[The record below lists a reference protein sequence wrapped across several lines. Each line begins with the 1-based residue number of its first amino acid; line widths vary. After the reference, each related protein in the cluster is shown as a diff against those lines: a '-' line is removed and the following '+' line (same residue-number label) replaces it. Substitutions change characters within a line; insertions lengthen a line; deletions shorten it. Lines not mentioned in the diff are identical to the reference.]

1 MKVVMMS
8 TTKPIIYI
16 PTKLENPV
24 REKEDS
30 FQMKECKANKQ
41 KWET

>member
-1 MKVVMMS
+1 MMN
-8 TTKPIIYI
+8 TTKLIIYI
-16 PTKLENPV
+16 PTKLENLV

-30 FQMKECKANKQ
+30 FQMKGCKDNKP